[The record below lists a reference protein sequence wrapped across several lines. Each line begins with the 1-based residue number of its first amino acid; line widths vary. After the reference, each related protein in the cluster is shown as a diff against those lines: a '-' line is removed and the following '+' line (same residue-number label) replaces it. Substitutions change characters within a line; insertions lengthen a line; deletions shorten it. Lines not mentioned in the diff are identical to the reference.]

1 MLCRWWYLIFAKPS
15 KSNFL
20 CFYHLEF
27 SLQIILDRTEP
38 KHISWQGPGIWAETK
53 SSELAW
59 LMFLYCPTYSL
70 RKMWTPTKWFWML
83 MPWAGRN
90 LKIFSQIR
98 TTSLPVALLFTG
110 RISFFPAQLTGS
122 LDPRLDHLISDIFKN
137 YKIYEESDQQENIL
151 RVYDCNYFQE
161 QKEGDWMNLNEEHL

>member
-1 MLCRWWYLIFAKPS
+1 
-15 KSNFL
+15 
-20 CFYHLEF
+20 
-27 SLQIILDRTEP
+27 
-38 KHISWQGPGIWAETK
+38 
-53 SSELAW
+53 
-59 LMFLYCPTYSL
+59 
-70 RKMWTPTKWFWML
+70 

-90 LKIFSQIR
+90 SKIFSQIR

-110 RISFFPAQLTGS
+110 RISIFPAQLTGS
-122 LDPRLDHLISDIFKN
+122 LDPLLDHLISDIFKN